1 MFWITV
7 GMVAAVSI
15 LVVLFVKTRQAGN
28 KREFERT
35 SVDAEALRQLLEKEP
50 PVLLYD
56 VRQPLDLLAYSEIIP
71 GAKRL
76 APKEVLANPSLIPA
90 DQDVVLY
97 CTCEAQKTSLE
108 IVRKAKELGHSR
120 LKVLRGGLAAWKARG
135 YPVEVYRESFRLD
148 TAV

>member
-1 MFWITV
+1 MFWIVV
-7 GMVAAVSI
+7 GVVAAVGI
-15 LVVLFVKTRQAGN
+15 LIALLVKVRQARN
-28 KREFERT
+28 AREFERT
-35 SVDAEALRQLLEKEP
+35 SVDAEVLRQLLEKEP

-56 VRQPLDLLAYSEIIP
+56 VRLPLDLLAYSEMIP

-76 APKEVLANPSLIPA
+76 SPKEVLANPALIPA

-108 IVRKAKELGHSR
+108 IVRKAKGLGFSR
-120 LKVLRGGLAAWKARG
+120 LKVLRGGLAGWKSKG